1 MAIVSPYKFKVNATG
16 SLTINGKSDLLTTH
30 SSTAPEVALALINLR
45 LFNMNNLNNKAIL
58 STIINDIDLSE
69 EEVTKGLNSKNMP
82 KDKFLELIGKTLD
95 KYSEENLETI
105 ARILSKKCKSVSTDN
120 VSKRRNEQREI
131 ILESI
136 DTELVREI
144 CNKEDRI
151 CLILDNYSTHRSKYI
166 QEVVKILNITLI
178 YLPPYSPHLNPIEQ
192 IWRIL
197 KRKLKQ
203 YDLESEEF
211 LNNTIIQSYAEI
223 INDNHVIDNWYEKYI
238 PKVW

>member
-1 MAIVSPYKFKVNATG
+1 MDNSK
-16 SLTINGKSDLLTTH
+16 
-30 SSTAPEVALALINLR
+30 
-45 LFNMNNLNNKAIL
+45 NKYIF
-58 STIINDIDLSE
+58 SVIINEIDLSE

-82 KDKFLELIGKTLD
+82 KDNFLELIGKTLN

-105 ARILSKKCKSVSTDN
+105 ARVLSKKCKSVSTDN

-144 CNKEDRI
+144 CNKEERI
-151 CLILDNYSTHRSKYI
+151 CLILDNYSTHRSKFI
-166 QEVVKILNITLI
+166 QEVAKILNITLI
-178 YLPPYSPHLNPIEQ
+178 YLPTYSPHLNPIEQ

-203 YDLESEEF
+203 YKLESEEF
-211 LNNTIIQSYAEI
+211 LNNKIIQIYDEI
-223 INDNHVIDNWYEKYI
+223 INNNHVIDNWYEKYI
-238 PKVW
+238 PKV

>member
-1 MAIVSPYKFKVNATG
+1 MDNSK
-16 SLTINGKSDLLTTH
+16 
-30 SSTAPEVALALINLR
+30 
-45 LFNMNNLNNKAIL
+45 NKYIF
-58 STIINDIDLSE
+58 SVIINEIDLSE

-82 KDKFLELIGKTLD
+82 KDNFLELIGKTLN

-105 ARILSKKCKSVSTDN
+105 ARVLSKKCKIVSTDN

-144 CNKEDRI
+144 CNKEERI
-151 CLILDNYSTHRSKYI
+151 CLILDNYSTHRSKFI
-166 QEVVKILNITLI
+166 QEVAKILNITLI

-203 YDLESEEF
+203 YKLESEEF
-211 LNNTIIQSYAEI
+211 LNNKIIQIYDEI
-223 INDNHVIDNWYEKYI
+223 INNNHVIDNWYEKYI
-238 PKVW
+238 PKV

>member
-1 MAIVSPYKFKVNATG
+1 MDNSK
-16 SLTINGKSDLLTTH
+16 
-30 SSTAPEVALALINLR
+30 
-45 LFNMNNLNNKAIL
+45 NKYIF
-58 STIINDIDLSE
+58 SVIINEIDLSE

-82 KDKFLELIGKTLD
+82 KDNFLELIGKTLN

-105 ARILSKKCKSVSTDN
+105 ARVLSKKCKSVSTDN

-144 CNKEDRI
+144 CNKEERI
-151 CLILDNYSTHRSKYI
+151 CLILDNYSTHRSKFI
-166 QEVVKILNITLI
+166 QEVAKILNITLI
-178 YLPPYSPHLNPIEQ
+178 YLPTYSPHLNPIEQ

-203 YDLESEEF
+203 YKLESEEF
-211 LNNTIIQSYAEI
+211 LNNKIIQLYDEI
-223 INDNHVIDNWYEKYI
+223 INNNHVIDNWYEKYI
-238 PKVW
+238 PKV

>member
-1 MAIVSPYKFKVNATG
+1 
-16 SLTINGKSDLLTTH
+16 
-30 SSTAPEVALALINLR
+30 
-45 LFNMNNLNNKAIL
+45 
-58 STIINDIDLSE
+58 
-69 EEVTKGLNSKNMP
+69 MP
-82 KDKFLELIGKTLD
+82 KDNFLELIGKTLN

-105 ARILSKKCKSVSTDN
+105 ARVLSKKCKSVSTDN

-144 CNKEDRI
+144 CNKEERI
-151 CLILDNYSTHRSKYI
+151 CLILDNYSTHRSKFI
-166 QEVVKILNITLI
+166 QEVAKILNITLI

-203 YDLESEEF
+203 YKLESEEF
-211 LNNTIIQSYAEI
+211 LNNKIIQIYDEI
-223 INDNHVIDNWYEKYI
+223 INNNHVIDNWYEKYI
-238 PKVW
+238 PKVQ